1 MARLPM
7 QPWSCPS
14 LAAVWGWWLPPIL
27 SVTAAERENFHCLE
41 QKTDAVSMKFVM
53 GDIPGRA
60 EPHAM
65 QVDCRG
71 GFFCLLM
78 RCGQVFRAGDRTKGT
93 WFLILALP
101 EACGEVWDLSWTQQA
116 FSFLSSIYTAAC
128 GHQPS
133 LQTSQPLPWPWW

>member
-1 MARLPM
+1 MAGLPM
-7 QPWSCPS
+7 QPRCCPS

-116 FSFLSSIYTAAC
+116 FPFLSSIYTAAC